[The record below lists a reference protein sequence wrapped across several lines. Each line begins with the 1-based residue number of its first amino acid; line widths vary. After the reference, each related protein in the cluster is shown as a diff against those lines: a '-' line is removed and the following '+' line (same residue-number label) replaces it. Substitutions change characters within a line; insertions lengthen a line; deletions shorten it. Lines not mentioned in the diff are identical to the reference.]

1 MMKNR
6 IFSRKL
12 FFEFMRQLRLP
23 GYIFSAVLCVE
34 AMLIFVSSLLN
45 SYTIDAFGKKVYQ
58 LQSFDFLEIHPL
70 SILAIYVIAPI
81 LVFCALNWANKRNSS
96 DFYHA
101 VCEKRKCVFLSAF
114 AAAIAWLMIA
124 LISSSA
130 IAVIS
135 HAVFPKLFLINYASV
150 FVRLAVIVSGSLFVS
165 ACVAIAMSITGTVF
179 NNIIVSD
186 ILIYLPSAIM
196 FTLRVVVIDEL
207 PIMTSHGILGHS
219 YSIPFGMFEM
229 IFNGYNII
237 DSITAAIYTFIIA
250 VVYTVLAAYSFKI
263 RKSEFAGNSAVGKK
277 MQSVFRVLVG
287 TVFSLI
293 PCAIIFN
300 MLNVNRTYE
309 QPSLRDDVFLLTVL
323 YIIAI
328 LAVLIY
334 ELIATKKFRNL
345 LSALKS
351 LGYVAI
357 VNIVLIGAM
366 FGMYHGI
373 LSFTPDAD
381 DIKSVQ
387 IFITDRADVNS
398 DYYNALTG
406 EIKLDS
412 KEIRSVISEALKD
425 NVRETKWDSMAY
437 NGYYGYVEDYTVA
450 INTSFGT
457 RYRRIYF
464 NESQYSSLINEIK
477 KDTRYQ
483 EIFLKLPKHSDVSI
497 NIYTSGIE
505 LTEDEEKKLYEYCRE
520 DYLAAEF
527 TDVFGD
533 ANNYSES
540 QIGSIDITVPV
551 KTSTYH
557 ITVYIDEKTPSAYNY
572 LIGLISERNKDIID
586 DLVYEIEHFY
596 EGTDAREG
604 KTSTDVCFFN
614 MTDENGNRFDKA
626 VFNKDIDFKKL
637 AEFIKNNA
645 NNTPKLGDPMISVMF
660 YRDTFEYEI
669 INGETYEKYNP
680 EASKEY
686 FVYIKA
692 EKGKLPDFYT
702 NPYTSEAEQSE

>member
-23 GYIFSAVLCVE
+23 GYIFSAILCVE
-34 AMLIFVSSLLN
+34 AVLIFIGSLLN

-70 SILAIYVIAPI
+70 SLFAIFVFAPI
-81 LVFCALNWANKRNSS
+81 LVFCALNWVNKRNSS

-101 VCEKRKCVFLSAF
+101 VCEKRECVFLSAF
-114 AAAIAWLMIA
+114 VAAIAWLMIE
-124 LISSSA
+124 LVSSSVV
-130 IAVIS
+130 AVIS

-165 ACVAIAMSITGTVF
+165 ACVAVAMSITGTAF
-179 NNIIVSD
+179 NNIIVSG
-186 ILIYLPSAIM
+186 ILIFLPSAIM

-207 PIMTSHGILGHS
+207 PIMTSHGVLGHS
-219 YSIPFGMFEM
+219 YSIPFGMLEM

-237 DSITAAIYTFIIA
+237 DSIPAAIYTFIIA
-250 VVYTVLAAYSFKI
+250 LAYTVLAAYLFKI
-263 RKSEFAGNSAVGKK
+263 RKSEFAGNSAVGKR
-277 MQSVFRVLVG
+277 MQTIFRVLVG

-300 MLNVNRTYE
+300 MLNVNRAYE
-309 QPSLRDDVFLLTVL
+309 QPSLRDDIFILTVL
-323 YIIAI
+323 YTIVV

-345 LSALKS
+345 LPALKS

-357 VNIVLIGAM
+357 VNIALIGAM
-366 FGMYHGI
+366 FGMYNGV

-387 IFITDRADVNS
+387 IYITDRADINS

-412 KEIRSVISEALKD
+412 KQIREIISEALKD

-450 INTSFGT
+450 INTTFGT
-457 RYRRIYF
+457 RYRHIYF

-483 EIFLKLPKHSDVSI
+483 DIFLKLPKYSDVSI
-497 NIYTSGIE
+497 NTHGTGIE

-527 TDVFGD
+527 TDVFDD
-533 ANNYSES
+533 ANIYSES

-551 KTSTYH
+551 KTSTYP
-557 ITVYIDEKTPSAYNY
+557 ITVYIDQKTPSAYNY

-596 EGTDAREG
+596 DGTDAREG
-604 KTSTDVCFFN
+604 KTSADVCFFN
-614 MTDENGNRFDKA
+614 MTDEKGNRFDNA
-626 VFNKDIDFKKL
+626 VYNKDIDFKKL

-645 NNTPKLGDPMISVMF
+645 DNTPQHGDPMISVMF
-660 YRDTFEYEI
+660 YREAFDYEI

-686 FVYIKA
+686 FVYIKT

-702 NPYTSEAEQSE
+702 NPYSNETEQAE

>member
-23 GYIFSAVLCVE
+23 GYIFSAILCVE
-34 AMLIFVSSLLN
+34 AVLVFISSLLN
-45 SYTIDAFGKKVYQ
+45 SYSYDAFGKKVYQ

-70 SILAIYVIAPI
+70 SLLAIFVFAPI
-81 LVFCALNWANKRNSS
+81 LVFCALNWVNKRNSS

-101 VCEKRKCVFLSAF
+101 LCEKRECVFLSAF
-114 AAAIAWLMIA
+114 AAAISWLMIA

-165 ACVAIAMSITGTVF
+165 TCVAIAMSVTGTTF
-179 NNIIVSD
+179 NNIIVSNM
-186 ILIYLPSAIM
+186 LIYLPSAIL

-219 YSIPFGMFEM
+219 YSIPFGMLEM
-229 IFNGYNII
+229 LVNGYSIT
-237 DSITAAIYTFIIA
+237 DSITSAIYTFIIA
-250 VVYTVLAAYSFKI
+250 VVYTVIAAYLFKI
-263 RKSEFAGNSAVGKK
+263 RKSEFAGNSAVGKR
-277 MQSVFRVLVG
+277 MQSIFRVLVG

-300 MLNVNRTYE
+300 MLNINPAYE
-309 QPSLRDDVFLLTVL
+309 QRSLRDDVFLLTVL
-323 YIIAI
+323 YTIVI

-357 VNIVLIGAM
+357 VNIALIGAM
-366 FGMYHGI
+366 FGMYHGV
-373 LSFTPDAD
+373 LSFTPDTD

-387 IFITDRADVNS
+387 IYITDRADINS

-412 KEIRSVISEALKD
+412 KEIREIISDALKD
-425 NVRETKWDSMAY
+425 NVRETKRKLI
-437 NGYYGYVEDYTVA
+437 GYSDYAEDYTVA
-450 INTSFGT
+450 INTTFGT
-457 RYRRIYF
+457 HYRHIYF

-483 EIFLKLPKHSDVSI
+483 DIFLKLPKYSDVSI
-497 NIYTSGIE
+497 KTYTSGIE

-533 ANNYSES
+533 ANTYSER

-551 KTSTYH
+551 KTSTYP
-557 ITVYIDEKTPSAYNY
+557 ITVYIDQNTPSAYNY

-596 EGTDAREG
+596 DGTDAREG
-604 KTSTDVCFFN
+604 KTSADVCFFN
-614 MTDENGNRFDKA
+614 MTDENGNHFDNA
-626 VFNKDIDFKKL
+626 VYNKDIDFKKL

-660 YRDTFEYEI
+660 YREAFDYEI
-669 INGETYEKYNP
+669 IDGETYEKYNP

-686 FVYIKA
+686 FVYIKT

-702 NPYTSEAEQSE
+702 NPYTNKTEQAE

>member
-101 VCEKRKCVFLSAF
+101 VCEKRECVFLSAF
-114 AAAIAWLMIA
+114 AAAIAWLIIA

-165 ACVAIAMSITGTVF
+165 ACVAIAMSITGTAF

-186 ILIYLPSAIM
+186 ILIFLPSAIM

-207 PIMTSHGILGHS
+207 PIMTSHGVLGHS

-483 EIFLKLPKHSDVSI
+483 EIFLKLPKYSDVSI

-551 KTSTYH
+551 KTSTYP

-572 LIGLISERNKDIID
+572 LIGLISERNRDIID

-604 KTSTDVCFFN
+604 KTSADVCFFN

-660 YRDTFEYEI
+660 YREVFEYEI
-669 INGETYEKYNP
+669 IDGETYEKYNP

-702 NPYTSEAEQSE
+702 NPYLNETEQSE